1 MTLYPQIVW
10 MFMTLQPTAGSR
22 WRPTARFVHSA
33 AVLDGKIY
41 VTGGGLVQDDFP
53 GDLSDALD
61 TYDPVTDTW
70 TTREFQLIF
79 LLRYSCL
86 LNNQQHLRE
95 QIRTT

>member
-70 TTREFQLIF
+70 TTREFQLTF
-79 LLRYSCL
+79 FALVAY
-86 LNNQQHLRE
+86 
-95 QIRTT
+95 